1 MTPDLILRAHND
13 GKGEIDVDRGG
24 GHSGTWGRTLRREER
39 IVDGEKG
46 KAN

>member
-13 GKGEIDVDRGG
+13 GEGEVDVNSGS
-24 GHSGTWGRTLRREER
+24 GHDDDWGRTLREEER
-39 IVDGEKG
+39 MIDGEKG